1 MDKRKLFLIVSLLVV
16 AAIIGLS
23 WFFINRALNNK
34 KPKKLLD
41 KDFTKIEVRQAEDK
55 NYKEAKK
62 YFEKLLKTNSTLSRP
77 TQEMAR
83 NAAYLANAKYLK
95 MIYDENKK
103 FGKGKQGVNW
113 DDQQL
118 LINASYYGNKELI
131 KQLIKYKAE
140 VEKKDDGKKKDDK
153 KDKITVV
160 HYAAGAGNF
169 ELVKYYVEQGM
180 DLKAVDAR
188 GWNMLHFA
196 AAGSNTDLIKYL
208 VEEKGFD
215 VNGKNKYGQT
225 ALDYV
230 RTKAASE
237 YLKSKGAKSGT
248 ELR

>member
-23 WFFINRALNNK
+23 WFFINRALNSK

-83 NAAYLANAKYLK
+83 NAAYLANAEYLK
-95 MIYDENKK
+95 MIHAEDLKLEKNKRA
-103 FGKGKQGVNW
+103 VNW
-113 DDQQL
+113 GDPQL
-118 LINASYYGNKELI
+118 QVNASYYGNKELI
-131 KQLIKYKAE
+131 ELLNKYKNEA
-140 VEKKDDGKKKDDK
+140 EKKDDGKKKDDK
-153 KDKITVV
+153 KDKITVM